1 MPWTPRAGREGEA
14 VQVTKKGG
22 YVALE
27 SPDGRFI
34 YYANSRVNPGLWRF
48 PAQGGEEIEILPAL
62 HYPKSFAV
70 AERGIYFV
78 PPRKAGEKH
87 SIQFLEFATGKTFLV
102 ATIDKPMGDR
112 LDVSPD
118 GRSLLYE
125 QVDQQGR
132 DLMLVENFR

>member
-1 MPWTPRAGREGEA
+1 
-14 VQVTKKGG
+14 
-22 YVALE
+22 
-27 SPDGRFI
+27 
-34 YYANSRVNPGLWRF
+34 
-48 PAQGGEEIEILPAL
+48 LPAL
-62 HYPKSFAV
+62 HYSKSFSV

-87 SIQFLEFATGKTFLV
+87 SIQFLEFATGKTLPV
-102 ATIDKPMGDR
+102 AIIDKPVGDR
-112 LDVSPD
+112 LAISPD